1 MSVAATVWAPRDLA
15 EIDVRVIIGGGFSE
29 EMLGSAYHA
38 VVHRLRQRTEA
49 YLDIFEHRILPQM
62 DDVGIAS
69 TYVATLLRI
78 AKLDEPGRVRKLALE
93 LRERTALALLRC
105 KRTSLRLQ
113 TRYAEFDQL
122 TQ

>member
-1 MSVAATVWAPRDLA
+1 MTVQTVWAPRDLA

-38 VVHRLRQRTEA
+38 VVHRLRVRTDA
-49 YLDIFEHRILPQM
+49 YLDVLEHHILPQL
-62 DDVGIAS
+62 DDVGLAS
-69 TYVATLLRI
+69 TYIATMLRL
-78 AKLDEPGRVRKLALE
+78 AKLDEPNRVRKLALE

>member
-1 MSVAATVWAPRDLA
+1 MTVATVWAPRGLA
-15 EIDVRVIIGGGFSE
+15 EIDVRVIIGGGFNE
-29 EMLGSAYHA
+29 ELLGSAYHA
-38 VVHRLRQRTEA
+38 VVHRLRERTGA
-49 YLDIFEHRILPQM
+49 YLDVLERHILPQI

-69 TYVATLLRI
+69 TYIATLLRL
-78 AKLDEPGRVRKLALE
+78 AKLDEPERVRLLAQE

-122 TQ
+122 AQ